1 MRFRVWRWWTI
12 TVLLMDGFFWTIKKG
27 SAALEKPSWDD
38 TMLDSSWQKKLDFF
52 FGLVAGSFPFSSA
65 FDQPQ
70 LVPIHKCPYFSLK
83 WVICATVYLIFA
95 GGPSCFVVKL
105 IERNLFLILFCVWI
119 SDQSYLQWFWKWI
132 CVFFFWKAKAFWSFL
147 SFFFGGGVME
157 IYSFSH
163 NHGSRK
169 LPEMQGN

>member
-1 MRFRVWRWWTI
+1 
-12 TVLLMDGFFWTIKKG
+12 MDFFEPSKRAVRLWKNLPGMIPCWILPDKKSWIFFW
-27 SAALEKPSWDD
+27 
-38 TMLDSSWQKKLDFF
+38 
-52 FGLVAGSFPFSSA
+52 LVAGSFPFSSA